1 MRLYFDI
8 DDSWYER
15 YDSYDF
21 KQDVRNGITK
31 SIVNRLLTEGKYSL
45 TEEEARQIVK
55 ENKAEIIDKVVQNVS
70 DAIIKRQEIKSLTPS
85 LSELKNAD
93 AQVVKYFE
101 EMVDKAIAKRFK
113 QYGKISAKSHQT
125 ALLGMLLRLVL

>member
-8 DDSWYER
+8 NDSWYDE
-15 YDSYDF
+15 YGSYSFQHDIR
-21 KQDVRNGITK
+21 DGIVK
-31 SIVNRLLTEGKYSL
+31 SITRNLLAEGKYSL

-70 DAIIKRQEIKSLTPS
+70 AAILKKQEVKSLAPS
-85 LSELKNAD
+85 FSELKNAD

-113 QYGKISAKSHQT
+113 
-125 ALLGMLLRLVL
+125 

>member
-1 MRLYFDI
+1 MRFYFDI
-8 DDSWYER
+8 DDSWYEG

-21 KQDVRNGITK
+21 KQDVKNGIIK
-31 SIVNRLLTEGKYSL
+31 SIVNRLLTEGEYSL

-55 ENKAEIIDKVVQNVS
+55 ENKAEIIDKVVQKVS
-70 DAIIKRQEIKSLTPS
+70 DTIIKKQEIKSLTPS
-85 LSELKNAD
+85 FSELKNAD

-113 QYGKISAKSHQT
+113 
-125 ALLGMLLRLVL
+125 

>member
-8 DDSWYER
+8 DDNWYEG

-21 KQDVRNGITK
+21 KQDVRNGIIE
-31 SIVNRLLTEGKYSL
+31 SIINRLLAEGKYSL

-55 ENKAEIIDKVVQNVS
+55 ENKAEIIDKVVENVS
-70 DAIIKRQEIKSLTPS
+70 AVILKKQEIKSLAPS

-113 QYGKISAKSHQT
+113 
-125 ALLGMLLRLVL
+125 

>member
-8 DDSWYER
+8 DDSWYEG

-21 KQDVRNGITK
+21 KQDVKNGIIK

-45 TEEEARQIVK
+45 TEEEACQIVK
-55 ENKAEIIDKVVQNVS
+55 ENKSEIIDKVVQKVS
-70 DAIIKRQEIKSLTPS
+70 DVIIKKQEIKSLTPS
-85 LSELKNAD
+85 FSELKNAD

-113 QYGKISAKSHQT
+113 
-125 ALLGMLLRLVL
+125 

>member
-8 DDSWYER
+8 DDNWYEG

-21 KQDVRNGITK
+21 KQDVRNGIVE
-31 SIVNRLLTEGKYSL
+31 SIIKNLLTEGKYGL

-55 ENKAEIIDKVVQNVS
+55 ENRAEIIDKVVQNVTT
-70 DAIIKRQEIKSLTPS
+70 AILKKQEIKSLAPS

-101 EMVDKAIAKRFK
+101 EMVDKAIVKRFK
-113 QYGKISAKSHQT
+113 
-125 ALLGMLLRLVL
+125 

>member
-8 DDSWYER
+8 DDNWYEG

-21 KQDVRNGITK
+21 KQDVRNCIVKSITK
-31 SIVNRLLTEGKYSL
+31 NLLTEGKYSL

-55 ENKAEIIDKVVQNVS
+55 ENKAEIIDKVVQKVS
-70 DAIIKRQEIKSLTPS
+70 DVILEKQEIKSLAPS
-85 LSELKNAD
+85 FSELKNAD

-113 QYGKISAKSHQT
+113 
-125 ALLGMLLRLVL
+125 

>member
-8 DDSWYER
+8 DDTWYEG

-21 KQDVRNGITK
+21 KQDVRNGIIK
-31 SIVNRLLTEGKYSL
+31 SIVDRLLTEGKYNL
-45 TEEEARQIVK
+45 TEDEARQIVK
-55 ENKAEIIDKVVQNVS
+55 ESKAEIIDKVVQNVTTT
-70 DAIIKRQEIKSLTPS
+70 ILKKQEIKSLAPS
-85 LSELKNAD
+85 LSELKNVD

-113 QYGKISAKSHQT
+113 
-125 ALLGMLLRLVL
+125 

>member
-8 DDSWYER
+8 DDNWYEE

-21 KQDVRNGITK
+21 KQDVRDGIVKSITK
-31 SIVNRLLTEGKYSL
+31 NLLTEGKYSL

-55 ENKAEIIDKVVQNVS
+55 ENKTEIIDKVVQSVS
-70 DAIIKRQEIKSLTPS
+70 AAILKKQEIKSLAPS
-85 LSELKNAD
+85 FSELKNAD

-113 QYGKISAKSHQT
+113 
-125 ALLGMLLRLVL
+125 

>member
-8 DDSWYER
+8 DDNWYEG

-21 KQDVRNGITK
+21 KQDVRNGIVK
-31 SIVNRLLTEGKYSL
+31 SITKNLLTEGKYSL

-70 DAIIKRQEIKSLTPS
+70 AAILKKQEIRSLAPS
-85 LSELKNAD
+85 FSELKNAD

-113 QYGKISAKSHQT
+113 
-125 ALLGMLLRLVL
+125 

>member
-8 DDSWYER
+8 DDNWYEG

-21 KQDVRNGITK
+21 KQDVRNGIVK
-31 SIVNRLLTEGKYSL
+31 SIIKNLLTEGKYSL

-70 DAIIKRQEIKSLTPS
+70 AVILKKQEIKSLAPS
-85 LSELKNAD
+85 FSELKNAD

-101 EMVDKAIAKRFK
+101 EMVDKAIVKRFK
-113 QYGKISAKSHQT
+113 
-125 ALLGMLLRLVL
+125 

>member
-8 DDSWYER
+8 DDNWYEG

-21 KQDVRNGITK
+21 KQDVRDGIVK
-31 SIVNRLLTEGKYSL
+31 SITDNLLTEGKYSL

-55 ENKAEIIDKVVQNVS
+55 ENKAEIIDRVVQNVS
-70 DAIIKRQEIKSLTPS
+70 AAILKKQEIKSLAPS
-85 LSELKNAD
+85 FSELKNAD
-93 AQVVKYFE
+93 AQVIKYFE

-113 QYGKISAKSHQT
+113 
-125 ALLGMLLRLVL
+125 

>member
-8 DDSWYER
+8 DDNWYEG

-21 KQDVRNGITK
+21 KQDVRNGIVK
-31 SIVNRLLTEGKYSL
+31 SITKNLLTEGKYSL

-55 ENKAEIIDKVVQNVS
+55 ENKDEIIDKVVQNVS
-70 DAIIKRQEIKSLTPS
+70 SVILKKQEIKSLAPS

-113 QYGKISAKSHQT
+113 
-125 ALLGMLLRLVL
+125 

>member
-8 DDSWYER
+8 DDNWYEG

-21 KQDVRNGITK
+21 KQDVRNGIIE
-31 SIVNRLLTEGKYSL
+31 SIINRLLTEGKYSL

-55 ENKAEIIDKVVQNVS
+55 ENKAEIIDKVVQKVS
-70 DAIIKRQEIKSLTPS
+70 DVILKKQEIKSLAPS
-85 LSELKNAD
+85 FSELKNAD

-113 QYGKISAKSHQT
+113 
-125 ALLGMLLRLVL
+125 

>member
-8 DDSWYER
+8 DDNWYEG

-21 KQDVRNGITK
+21 RQDVRDGIVE
-31 SIVNRLLTEGKYSL
+31 SITNNLLTEGKYSL

-55 ENKAEIIDKVVQNVS
+55 ENKAEIIGNVVQNVTA
-70 DAIIKRQEIKSLTPS
+70 AILKKQEVKSLAPS

-113 QYGKISAKSHQT
+113 
-125 ALLGMLLRLVL
+125 

>member
-8 DDSWYER
+8 DDIWYEG

-21 KQDVRNGITK
+21 KQDVKNGIIK

-55 ENKAEIIDKVVQNVS
+55 ENKAEIIDKVVQKVS
-70 DAIIKRQEIKSLTPS
+70 DTIIKKQEIKSLTPS
-85 LSELKNAD
+85 FSELKNAD

-113 QYGKISAKSHQT
+113 
-125 ALLGMLLRLVL
+125 

>member
-8 DDSWYER
+8 DDNWYEG

-21 KQDVRNGITK
+21 KQDIRNGITK
-31 SIVNRLLTEGKYSL
+31 SIVNRLLAEGKYSL
-45 TEEEARQIVK
+45 TAEEARQIVK

-70 DAIIKRQEIKSLTPS
+70 DVILKKQEIKSLAPS
-85 LSELKNAD
+85 FSELKNAD

-113 QYGKISAKSHQT
+113 
-125 ALLGMLLRLVL
+125 

>member
-8 DDSWYER
+8 DDNWYEG

-21 KQDVRNGITK
+21 KQDVRDGIVKSITK
-31 SIVNRLLTEGKYSL
+31 NLLTEGKYSL
-45 TEEEARQIVK
+45 TEEEARQIIK

-70 DAIIKRQEIKSLTPS
+70 TAILKKQEIKSLAPS
-85 LSELKNAD
+85 FSELKNAD

-113 QYGKISAKSHQT
+113 
-125 ALLGMLLRLVL
+125 

>member
-8 DDSWYER
+8 DDNWYEG

-21 KQDVRNGITK
+21 KQDVRDGIVKSITK
-31 SIVNRLLTEGKYSL
+31 NLLTEGKYSL

-70 DAIIKRQEIKSLTPS
+70 AVILKKQEIKSLAPS
-85 LSELKNAD
+85 FSELKNAD

-113 QYGKISAKSHQT
+113 
-125 ALLGMLLRLVL
+125 

>member
-113 QYGKISAKSHQT
+113 
-125 ALLGMLLRLVL
+125 

>member
-8 DDSWYER
+8 DDSWYDE
-15 YDSYDF
+15 YGSYSF
-21 KQDVRNGITK
+21 QQDVRNGIVK
-31 SIVNRLLTEGKYSL
+31 SITNNLLTEGKYSL

-55 ENKAEIIDKVVQNVS
+55 ENKAEIIDKVVQKVS
-70 DAIIKRQEIKSLTPS
+70 DVIIKKQEIKSLTPS
-85 LSELKNAD
+85 FSELKNAD

-113 QYGKISAKSHQT
+113 
-125 ALLGMLLRLVL
+125 

>member
-8 DDSWYER
+8 DDNWYEG

-21 KQDVRNGITK
+21 KQDVRNGIVK
-31 SIVNRLLTEGKYSL
+31 SITKNLLTEGKYSL

-70 DAIIKRQEIKSLTPS
+70 AAIIKKQEIKSLTPS
-85 LSELKNAD
+85 FSELKNAD

-113 QYGKISAKSHQT
+113 
-125 ALLGMLLRLVL
+125 

>member
-8 DDSWYER
+8 DDNWYEG

-21 KQDVRNGITK
+21 KQDVRDGIVR
-31 SIVNRLLTEGKYSL
+31 SITDNLLTKGKYSL

-55 ENKAEIIDKVVQNVS
+55 ENKAEIIDKVVQKVS
-70 DAIIKRQEIKSLTPS
+70 DAILKKQEIKSLAPS
-85 LSELKNAD
+85 FSELKNAD

-101 EMVDKAIAKRFK
+101 EMVDKAIAKKFK
-113 QYGKISAKSHQT
+113 
-125 ALLGMLLRLVL
+125 

>member
-8 DDSWYER
+8 DDTWYEG

-21 KQDVRNGITK
+21 KQDVRNGIIK
-31 SIVNRLLTEGKYSL
+31 SIVDRLLTEGKYNL
-45 TEEEARQIVK
+45 TEDEARQIVK
-55 ENKAEIIDKVVQNVS
+55 EHKTEIIDKVVQNVTTT
-70 DAIIKRQEIKSLTPS
+70 ILKKQEIKSLAPS

-113 QYGKISAKSHQT
+113 
-125 ALLGMLLRLVL
+125 

>member
-8 DDSWYER
+8 DDNWYGVD
-15 YDSYDF
+15 DSYDF
-21 KQDVRNGITK
+21 KQDVRNGIVD
-31 SIVNRLLTEGKYSL
+31 SITNNLLTEGNYSL

-55 ENKAEIIDKVVQNVS
+55 ENKTEIIDKVVQNVS
-70 DAIIKRQEIKSLTPS
+70 AVILKKQEIKSLTPS

-113 QYGKISAKSHQT
+113 
-125 ALLGMLLRLVL
+125 

>member
-8 DDSWYER
+8 DDNWYEE

-21 KQDVRNGITK
+21 KQDVRNGIVK
-31 SIVNRLLTEGKYSL
+31 SITKNLLTEDKYSL

-55 ENKAEIIDKVVQNVS
+55 ENKAEIIDKVVQKVS
-70 DAIIKRQEIKSLTPS
+70 DVILKKQEIKSLAPS
-85 LSELKNAD
+85 FSELKNAD

-113 QYGKISAKSHQT
+113 
-125 ALLGMLLRLVL
+125 

>member
-8 DDSWYER
+8 DDNWYEG

-21 KQDVRNGITK
+21 KQDVRNGIVESITK
-31 SIVNRLLTEGKYSL
+31 NLLTEGKYNL

-70 DAIIKRQEIKSLTPS
+70 ASIIKRQEIKLLATSF
-85 LSELKNAD
+85 SELRNAD

-101 EMVDKAIAKRFK
+101 EMLDKAIAKRFK
-113 QYGKISAKSHQT
+113 
-125 ALLGMLLRLVL
+125 

>member
-8 DDSWYER
+8 DDSWYEG

-55 ENKAEIIDKVVQNVS
+55 ENKAEIIDKVVQKVS
-70 DAIIKRQEIKSLTPS
+70 DAIIKKQEIKSLSPS

-113 QYGKISAKSHQT
+113 
-125 ALLGMLLRLVL
+125 

>member
-8 DDSWYER
+8 DDNWYEG

-21 KQDVRNGITK
+21 KQDVRNGIVK
-31 SIVNRLLTEGKYSL
+31 SITKNLLTEGKYSL

-70 DAIIKRQEIKSLTPS
+70 AAILKKQEIKALAPS

-113 QYGKISAKSHQT
+113 
-125 ALLGMLLRLVL
+125 

>member
-8 DDSWYER
+8 DDNWYEG

-21 KQDVRNGITK
+21 KQDVKNGIIK

-55 ENKAEIIDKVVQNVS
+55 ENKAEIIDKVVQKVS
-70 DAIIKRQEIKSLTPS
+70 DTIIKRQEIKSLTPS
-85 LSELKNAD
+85 FSELKNAD

-113 QYGKISAKSHQT
+113 
-125 ALLGMLLRLVL
+125 

>member
-8 DDSWYER
+8 DDNWYEG
-15 YDSYDF
+15 YNSYDF
-21 KQDVRNGITK
+21 KQDVRNGIVK
-31 SIVNRLLTEGKYSL
+31 SITKNLLTEGKYSL

-55 ENKAEIIDKVVQNVS
+55 ENKTDIIDKVVQKVS
-70 DAIIKRQEIKSLTPS
+70 DAIIKKQEIKSLAPS

-113 QYGKISAKSHQT
+113 
-125 ALLGMLLRLVL
+125 

>member
-8 DDSWYER
+8 DESWYEG
-15 YDSYDF
+15 YDCYDF
-21 KQDVRNGITK
+21 KQEVRNGITQ
-31 SIVNRLLTEGKYSL
+31 SIVNRLLSEGKYSL

-70 DAIIKRQEIKSLTPS
+70 DAIIKRQEIKSLAPS

-113 QYGKISAKSHQT
+113 
-125 ALLGMLLRLVL
+125 

>member
-8 DDSWYER
+8 DDNWYEG

-21 KQDVRNGITK
+21 KQDVRNGIVK
-31 SIVNRLLTEGKYSL
+31 SITKNLLTEGKYSL

-55 ENKAEIIDKVVQNVS
+55 ENKTEIIDKVVQKVS
-70 DAIIKRQEIKSLTPS
+70 DAIIKKQEIKSLTPS
-85 LSELKNAD
+85 FSELKNAD

-113 QYGKISAKSHQT
+113 
-125 ALLGMLLRLVL
+125 

>member
-8 DDSWYER
+8 DDNWYGVD
-15 YDSYDF
+15 DSYDF
-21 KQDVRNGITK
+21 KQDIRNGIVD
-31 SIVNRLLTEGKYSL
+31 SITNNLLTEGNYSL

-55 ENKAEIIDKVVQNVS
+55 ENKTEIIDKVVQNVS
-70 DAIIKRQEIKSLTPS
+70 AVILKKQEIKSLTPS

-113 QYGKISAKSHQT
+113 
-125 ALLGMLLRLVL
+125 